1 MSGATGLRARTRAGA
16 GAAPDLVAVA
26 GDTGYL
32 FEGRRIRLA
41 GRGTALRFT
50 VDRRDPSG
58 SATFVAETL
67 AALRGLDDV
76 GRPGTG
82 PVALGAWPFDPD
94 APGELV
100 VPAVMVGV
108 ADDDTWWT
116 TTVTDAGHD
125 PLLADTLLADALT
138 GAGAGADRTLAGFSV
153 SEPTL
158 PNAFDL
164 RASRSAHD
172 WCAAVAAARDELR
185 AGVAD
190 KVVLAR
196 EIVVHADG
204 TLPVGAILRRLRS
217 GFPDC
222 LRFSV
227 DGFVGASPE
236 LLVARH
242 GDAVLSHPM
251 AGTAPRSGDPDTDA
265 RLAAELFLSD
275 KNRVEHRHT
284 IDLVHDTL
292 LPYCS
297 YLDEEAE
304 PSVVAMANVQH
315 LATRVEGQLSKPAA
329 SVVELVGVLHPT
341 PAVCGR
347 PRDAAL
353 TLIARH
359 EGFDR
364 GPYGGPVGW
373 VDASGNGDWAVGIR
387 SAHVDGPTATVCAGV
402 GVVADS
408 EPAVELAE
416 TRAKLQALLG
426 VLVRP

>member
-1 MSGATGLRARTRAGA
+1 MSAATGLRACTRVGV
-16 GAAPDLVAVA
+16 GDAPDLVAVA

-32 FEGRRIRLA
+32 FEGRQVRLA
-41 GRGTALRFT
+41 GRGTALRFA
-50 VDRRDPSG
+50 VDRRDPRA
-58 SATFVAETL
+58 SATEVADTL
-67 AALRGLDDV
+67 AALRGDDDV

-100 VPAVMVGV
+100 VPSVTVGV
-108 ADDDTWWT
+108 ADDGRWWT
-116 TTVTDAGHD
+116 TTVTAGDGHER
-125 PLLADTLLADALT
+125 LAAETLEGADTGT
-138 GAGAGADRTLAGFSV
+138 CRTLAGFSLG
-153 SEPTL
+153 EPLL

-164 RASRSAHD
+164 RASRRAGD
-172 WCAAVAAARDELR
+172 WCASVAAARDELR

-204 TLPVGAILRRLRS
+204 ALPVGAILRRLRS

-242 GDAVLSHPM
+242 GDEVLSHPM
-251 AGTAPRSGDPDTDA
+251 AGTAPRSGDPQTDA
-265 RLAAELFLSD
+265 RLAAELFSSD

-284 IDLVHDTL
+284 IDLVHDSL

-315 LATRVEGQLSKPAA
+315 LATRVEGQLSRPAA

-347 PRDAAL
+347 PRLAAL
-353 TLIARH
+353 TLIDRY

-373 VDASGNGDWAVGIR
+373 VDSRGNGAWAVGIR
-387 SAHVDGPTATVCAGV
+387 SARVSGPTATVCAGV
-402 GVVADS
+402 GVVGDS
-408 EPAVELAE
+408 EPALELAE
-416 TRAKLQALLG
+416 TRAKLQAMLG